1 MFHKVDDGE
10 GFGTALKGNA
20 SRRVWLGC
28 SLECDH
34 EKLWLS
40 VQAAMDACGAN
51 AECQGFQYCFP
62 APGTAGNAIG
72 RIRLKGGSLGALN
85 ISKAI
90 YNPYCRSPPPL
101 STSLSVLGTK
111 RMPISSY

>member
-1 MFHKVDDGE
+1 
-10 GFGTALKGNA
+10 
-20 SRRVWLGC
+20 
-28 SLECDH
+28 
-34 EKLWLS
+34 
-40 VQAAMDACGAN
+40 MDACGAS

-85 ISKAI
+85 ISEAI

-101 STSLSVLGTK
+101 SPGAVKYRNKAYAICIISVASLVLLLPAVCT
-111 RMPISSY
+111 